1 MIIKAKVYKGN
12 KSILKKNAE
21 IPCNV
26 KRAEGQM
33 VILYTIVREI
43 LYATESAVEMVKARK
58 IPWLNMREL
67 TKKLRNKFYFQMV

>member
-1 MIIKAKVYKGN
+1 
-12 KSILKKNAE
+12 
-21 IPCNV
+21 
-26 KRAEGQM
+26 M